1 MPVFALALS
10 AIGAIVVIK
19 LINRE
24 WRRVNDE
31 LDRIKPVRVT
41 EAERAGIGDRR
52 DELCAPDPLHAAL
65 DDGVFDPEQLRETR
79 IQHGYDFP
87 ACARKAARS
96 SFLRILP
103 GPVSGSGSSRNVTP
117 RGHL

>member
-31 LDRIKPVRVT
+31 LDRVKPVRVT
-41 EAERAGIGDRR
+41 EAERAGMPTLR
-52 DELCAPDPLHAAL
+52 ADPAT
-65 DDGVFDPEQLRETR
+65 GEYRVKR
-79 IQHGYDFP
+79 
-87 ACARKAARS
+87 
-96 SFLRILP
+96 
-103 GPVSGSGSSRNVTP
+103 
-117 RGHL
+117 